1 MKGRDTI
8 LSIRDLE
15 VTFKVRDRQ
24 LKAIR
29 RISFDLYRGE
39 TLAIVGESG
48 SGKSVLMK
56 SLTGMLESNG
66 TVSGGSI
73 RFFGEELAQKKKPRE
88 WESIRGA
95 KIATVFQDPMTSLNP
110 VRTIGS
116 QIVGVDEASTL
127 FTKAGET
134 VGD

>member
-73 RFFGEELAQKKKPRE
+73 RFFGEELAQKKNRGNGSRFAGLRLRPFFR
-88 WESIRGA
+88 IR
-95 KIATVFQDPMTSLNP
+95 
-110 VRTIGS
+110 
-116 QIVGVDEASTL
+116 
-127 FTKAGET
+127 
-134 VGD
+134 

>member
-66 TVSGGSI
+66 VMPARPCAARRGRRLG
-73 RFFGEELAQKKKPRE
+73 RKPAGR
-88 WESIRGA
+88 RHRPRAG
-95 KIATVFQDPMTSLNP
+95 QGQL
-110 VRTIGS
+110 RTG
-116 QIVGVDEASTL
+116 
-127 FTKAGET
+127 
-134 VGD
+134 